1 MPGAAKSEL
10 LSAATM
16 NLPSAV
22 AIDLLSAVEIELLS
36 DVMVITELL
45 SASNSA
51 ANCSHD

>member
-16 NLPSAV
+16 NLPSVV